1 MVQALNVFACQE
13 CIVFWQV
20 STSFLILDL
29 EMDKATN
36 NTFSLKQCSE
46 THVTVE
52 TVPCNAYTLNKFSKT
67 LFFYL

>member
-20 STSFLILDL
+20 NISFLILDL

-36 NTFSLKQCSE
+36 NTFALK
-46 THVTVE
+46 
-52 TVPCNAYTLNKFSKT
+52 
-67 LFFYL
+67 